1 MSKPSMIHLDL
12 EKARLDPG
20 AVFETPEDLLEH
32 PELDRP
38 QKIELLRRWEYDAKE
53 LEVAEEEGM
62 VDGESS
68 LLDRVL
74 RALHALKA
82 NVDVEHSPPTKQGGV

>member
-1 MSKPSMIHLDL
+1 MSKPTINLNL

-20 AVFETPEDLLEH
+20 AVFETPDDLLEH
-32 PELDRP
+32 PELDRS

-62 VDGESS
+62 ADGEPS
-68 LLDRVL
+68 LLDSVL
-74 RALHALKA
+74 QALHALKA
-82 NVDVEHSPPTKQGGV
+82 HVDIEHSPPTKHGGV